1 MELTYESGW
10 GEKNSTLANIREFL
24 IVVNVIE
31 KSK

>member
-1 MELTYESGW
+1 MNRDG